1 MLMLA
6 LRMLFRDKAKYF
18 GIIMGVT
25 LASMVITQ
33 QGSIFVG
40 LMSRTFA
47 VITDMG
53 GPDIWVMDPKVQ
65 FIDDTKPM
73 QSTALNRVKGVEG
86 VAFAAPLYKGL
97 LRVRLDNGEF
107 QNCNVLGLDDAT
119 LTGGPPQ
126 MLEGKVEDLRR
137 ADAVIVDSVGA
148 STRLAKKP
156 TTPGGTPVPLRVGD
170 TMELNDKRGVVV
182 GISINTRSFQSQ
194 PTIYTTYSRATQF
207 APRERKQL
215 TFILVN
221 AAPGLDLRQ
230 LCERIGEQTGLAA
243 YTSTEFKWK
252 TVGYFVNNTG
262 IPINFGIAVALGF
275 VIGAVIT
282 GFMFYSF
289 TLDNLRYLGTLK
301 AMGTGD
307 GMLLRMILLQAICVA
322 VVGYGLGIG
331 LAAWFGHSMR
341 DTPLAF
347 RMTWQLLLV
356 AGCAVVIICM
366 LAAMLSIRKVMKLE
380 PAIVFKG

>member
-1 MLMLA
+1 MNLLA
-6 LRMLFRDKAKYF
+6 LKMLLGDRAKYI
-18 GIIMGVT
+18 GIVLGVM

-47 VITDMG
+47 AITDAG

-73 QSTALNRVKGVEG
+73 QATALNRVRGVPG

-107 QNCNVLGLDDAT
+107 QNCNVIGLDDAT
-119 LTGGPPQ
+119 LTGGPPS
-126 MLEGKVEDLRR
+126 MVEGRVEDLRR
-137 ADAVIVDSVGA
+137 ADAVIVDAIGA
-148 STRLAKKP
+148 STRLARKP
-156 TTPGGTPVPLRVGD
+156 ETPGGTPVPLKVGD
-170 TMELNDKRGVVV
+170 TMELNDRRGVVV
-182 GISINTRSFQSQ
+182 GISQNTRSFQSQ

-221 AAPGLDLRQ
+221 AAEGQDHDA
-230 LCERIGEQTGLAA
+230 LCERIGATTGLAA
-243 YTSTEFKWK
+243 YTRDQFKWK
-252 TVGYFVNNTG
+252 TVMYFVNNTG
-262 IPINFGIAVALGF
+262 IPINFGIAVGLGF
-275 VIGAVIT
+275 VIGALIT
-282 GFMFYSF
+282 GFMFFSF
-289 TLDNLRYLGTLK
+289 TLDNLRFLGTLK
-301 AMGTGD
+301 AMGTSD
-307 GMLLRMILLQAICVA
+307 RTLLRMILLQAVSVA

-331 LAAWFGHSMR
+331 AAAWFGRSMAG
-341 DTPLAF
+341 TPLAF
-347 RMTWQLLLV
+347 RLTWQLLVV
-356 AGCAVVIICM
+356 AFCAVVIITM
-366 LAAMLSIRKVMKLE
+366 LAAMLSIRKVMRLE